1 MKNRRL
7 DSIIAGYIL
16 RIPDYQRGYAWGEK
30 QWKEFVEDIDA
41 LIDEQVNSHY
51 TGTIVLYVPRDKQ
64 NIELR
69 QYGIDKYPVAE
80 IIDGQQRLTTISLY
94 LAAIIHRLLD
104 LGNDA
109 YKDALSQYIYKSG
122 QCKML
127 LNNNTEHLYYELVT
141 SGCTKST
148 PTTTHQQ
155 RLKNA
160 YDFLSKHIKDLQQ
173 QRLIDLYSAI
183 TTKLHFSS
191 YIIDDPSE
199 VGMTFELMNS
209 RGKDLT
215 DLELLKN
222 YLMYWTYRNASD
234 EDKGTL
240 ITEINTT
247 WRDIYQNLQDENEE
261 FQCLRIAWILLCTYV
276 PKEWSGYDGFKRN
289 NIIPIRDFTKKDR
302 SEVVNFIKT
311 FNDVLS
317 LISFYYSQITRQDQ
331 QTKEQTKWLSKI
343 KRAGNVANFIP
354 LIVVAKIKLEKGVI
368 TESDYIQLLKSIE
381 TYSYRVFIWQGK
393 RSNAGLTN
401 FFKWSYEL
409 YADKNTITSIIESIF
424 RLCSY
429 YSSETDFI
437 EECYKLTP
445 WYIESKRALK
455 YTLYEYELH
464 LLEVEGKG
472 VEPKLQWKA
481 LEDSTLEHILP
492 QTPENNSMWLQK
504 WSEAD
509 REKYTH
515 DISNIVLTLDNSHY
529 SNFEFSRKRGT
540 AGVGHCYANADIR
553 QERKIADYSDWT
565 QVECDNR
572 KQILSEWICS
582 RWGIKSSSANNVKI
596 EINDEE

>member
-7 DSIIAGYIL
+7 DSIIAGYVL

-247 WRDIYQNLQDENEE
+247 WRDIYQNLQNENEE

-289 NIIPIRDFTKKDR
+289 NIIPIRDFTKKNR

-311 FNDVLS
+311 FNNVLS

-368 TESDYIQLLKSIE
+368 TESDYLQLLKSIE

-409 YADKNTITSIIESIF
+409 YTDKNNIASIIDSIY
-424 RLCSY
+424 RLCCY
-429 YSSETDFI
+429 YSPETDFI

-540 AGVGHCYANADIR
+540 AGVGHCYANSDIR

-572 KQILSEWICS
+572 KQILSEWICT